1 MNIKIAD
8 LEFEPLL
15 TDDNIQAR
23 IKEIADKLNGDY
35 ADKTPIF
42 IGVLNGCF
50 RFMADLVRNID
61 IPCEIAFTKL
71 SSYHGGTTS
80 TRHIQNDLELLIDIS
95 NRHIILVE
103 DIVDTGNTL
112 DYLVD
117 LLKDRKPASIL
128 VCALL
133 LKPDAVE
140 FSIEELKHVA
150 FQIPNEFV
158 VGYGLDYMELGRN
171 FNGIYK
177 RVISA

>member
-8 LEFEPLL
+8 LEFEPFISGEA
-15 TDDNIQAR
+15 IQAR
-23 IKEIADKLNGDY
+23 IKEIAAELNADY

-42 IGVLNGCF
+42 VGVLNGCF
-50 RFMADLVRNID
+50 MFMADLVRHMN
-61 IPCEIAFTKL
+61 IPCEVAFTRL
-71 SSYHGGTTS
+71 SSYHGGVTS
-80 TRHIQNDLELLIDIS
+80 SRKISHDLELLVDIA
-95 NRHIILVE
+95 NRHIIIAE

-117 LLKDRKPASIL
+117 KLKERNPASIT

-133 LKPDAVE
+133 LKPDAIE
-140 FSIEELKHVA
+140 YSIEELTHVA

-171 FNGIYK
+171 LEGIYR
-177 RVISA
+177 RVV

>member
-8 LEFEPLL
+8 LEFEPLI
-15 TDDNIQAR
+15 THEAIQTR
-23 IKEIADKLNGDY
+23 IKEIAAELNADY

-50 RFMADLVRNID
+50 MFMADLVRHTN
-61 IPCEIAFTKL
+61 IPCEVAFTRL
-71 SSYHGGTTS
+71 SSYHGGVTS
-80 TRHIQNDLELLIDIS
+80 SRKISHDLELMVDIA
-95 NRHIILVE
+95 NRHIIIAE

-117 LLKDRKPASIL
+117 KLKERNPASIT

-133 LKPDAVE
+133 LKPDAIE
-140 FSIEELKHVA
+140 YSIEELSHVA

-171 FNGIYK
+171 LEGIYR
-177 RVISA
+177 RVV